1 MLFQNSVGK
10 WPALIVISW
19 LVLAI
24 VVGVLYVDPEAI
36 RNQPTLT
43 EGAEGTSGSFVQKQ
57 VGTFTG
63 REWTFIAGLIGVI
76 IGMIVGIALSRPHF
90 DF

>member
-24 VVGVLYVDPEAI
+24 VVGFLYVDPEAI
-36 RNQPTLT
+36 SNQPTLT
-43 EGAEGTSGSFVQKQ
+43 ECAEGTSESFVQKQ